1 MISLGSVA
9 SCGLPEK
16 MRMDSHPPHGWFAP
30 PFRRRCELFS
40 RHVEETAHASPPMPV
55 FIRPH
60 GEKRELKFLSPL
72 DDNACTDCV
81 DCEGSVYT
89 PELVAQKT

>member
-1 MISLGSVA
+1 
-9 SCGLPEK
+9 
-16 MRMDSHPPHGWFAP
+16 
-30 PFRRRCELFS
+30 
-40 RHVEETAHASPPMPV
+40 MPV